1 MNRMRVALI
10 AVIAL
15 AGLAG
20 VAWWLQQPADAPGW
34 QGYVDAD
41 YVTIGPTQS
50 GLLTTLSARR
60 GDTIAK
66 GAKLFDQD
74 DTDDRAARDQAAA
87 SLAQAKATLVNLQT
101 ASRETEIAQA
111 EASLADLRAARDRIA
126 QDLARNMRLMHA
138 GATPKQTVEQGQ
150 QDLASATAKVTGAE
164 AKLAED
170 RSPTG
175 RQYEITAQQAVVRQ
189 QEAMLTAAEWRLDQR
204 HVVAPAGG
212 RIADTMAEPGEMLN
226 AGTPVVSLLPPE
238 NIFVRFFVPE
248 TDLARIHIGQK
259 VTIGC
264 DSCTKDLAA
273 HVSFIAPQ
281 PEYTPPVI
289 FSEDTR
295 SKLVWL
301 IEARPAPSEAAILS
315 PGQPVTVRPAT

>member
-1 MNRMRVALI
+1 MNRTLFWLI
-10 AVIAL
+10 AVIGV

-20 VAWWLQQPADAPGW
+20 AAWWLQRPDQPPGW

-50 GLLTTLSARR
+50 GLLTALHVRR
-60 GDTIAK
+60 GDTVAK

-74 DTDDRAARDQAAA
+74 DVDDKAARDQAAA
-87 SLAQAKATLVNLQT
+87 SMAQAKATLVNLQT

-111 EASLADLRAARDRIA
+111 AANLADLRAARDRIA
-126 QDLARNMRLMHA
+126 QDLARNTRLMHA
-138 GATPKQTVEQGQ
+138 GATPKQTVEQGE
-150 QDLASATAKVTGAE
+150 QDLASATAKVRGAE
-164 AKLAED
+164 AKLDED

-175 RQYEITAQQAVVRQ
+175 RANEIAAQQAAVLEQ
-189 QEAMLTAAEWRLDQR
+189 QAALTAAEWRLDQR
-204 HVVAPAGG
+204 HVVSPAGG
-212 RIADTMAEPGEMLN
+212 RIADTMAQPGEMLN

-248 TDLARIHIGQK
+248 TDLARIRVGQR
-259 VTIGC
+259 VIIGC
-264 DSCTKDLAA
+264 DTCATDLTA

-301 IEARPAPSEAAILS
+301 IEARPAASEAPILS
-315 PGQPVTVRPAT
+315 PGQPVTVRPAP

>member
-1 MNRMRVALI
+1 MNRTFVLWV
-10 AVIAL
+10 AVIGL

-20 VAWWLQQPADAPGW
+20 VAWWLHQRGQPTGW

-41 YVTIGPTQS
+41 YVTLGPTEA
-50 GLLTTLSARR
+50 GRLTTLYVRR
-60 GDTIAK
+60 GDTVAK

-74 DTDDRAARDQAAA
+74 DTDDRAARDEAAA

-101 ASRETEIAQA
+101 ASRATEIAQA
-111 EASLADLRAARDRIA
+111 EANLADLRAARERTA
-126 QDLARNMRLMHA
+126 QDLARNTRLMLA

-150 QDLASATAKVTGAE
+150 TDLASATAKVRGAE
-164 AKLAED
+164 AKLEEE

-175 RQYEITAQQAVVRQ
+175 RAYEIAAQQALVRQ
-189 QEAMLTAAEWRLDQR
+189 QQAALTAAQWRLDQR
-204 HVVAPAGG
+204 HVLAPTGG
-212 RIADTMAEPGEMLN
+212 RIADTMAQPGEMLN
-226 AGTPVVSLLPPE
+226 AGTPVVSLLAPE

-248 TDLARIHIGQK
+248 TDLARIRVGQK
-259 VTIGC
+259 VMIGC
-264 DSCTKDLAA
+264 DSCADDLAA

-289 FSEDTR
+289 FSENTR

-301 IEARPAPSEAAILS
+301 IEARPSLAAAAVMS
-315 PGQPVTVRPAT
+315 PGLPVTVRPAP

>member
-1 MNRMRVALI
+1 MKRLVVLII
-10 AVIAL
+10 AVI
-15 AGLAG
+15 GLTGMAAA
-20 VAWWLQQPADAPGW
+20 AWWLQQPGEPAGW

-50 GLLTTLSARR
+50 GLLTALHVRR

-66 GAKLFDQD
+66 GGKLFDQD
-74 DTDDRAARDQAAA
+74 DIDDKAARDQAAA
-87 SLAQAKATLVNLQT
+87 SLAQAKATLVNLQN

-111 EASLADLRAARDRIA
+111 EANLADLRAARDRVA
-126 QDLARNMRLMHA
+126 EDLSRNMRLMHA
-138 GATPKQTVEQGQ
+138 GATAQQTVEQGQ
-150 QDLASATAKVTGAE
+150 QDLASATAKVRGAE
-164 AKLAED
+164 AKLEQD
-170 RSPTG
+170 RSPSG
-175 RQYEITAQQAVVRQ
+175 RAYEIAAQQAVVSEQ
-189 QEAMLTAAEWRLDQR
+189 QAALTAAQWRLDQR
-204 HVVAPAGG
+204 HVTAPAEG
-212 RIADTMAEPGEMLN
+212 RVADTMAEPGEMLN

-248 TDLARIHIGQK
+248 AELAGIRIGEA

-264 DSCTKDLAA
+264 DSCAKDLVA

-301 IEARPAPSEAAILS
+301 IEARPMRSEAAVLS
-315 PGQPVTVRPAT
+315 PGQPVTVRPTP

>member
-1 MNRMRVALI
+1 VNRKLVLLI
-10 AVIAL
+10 AVIGL

-20 VAWWLQQPADAPGW
+20 GAWWLQQSRQAPGW

-50 GLLTTLSARR
+50 GLLTTLFVRR

-74 DTDDRAARDQAAA
+74 DTNDRAARDQATA

-111 EASLADLRAARDRIA
+111 AANLADLRAARDRTA
-126 QDLARNMRLMHA
+126 QDLDRNMRLMHA

-150 QDLASATAKVTGAE
+150 QDLASATAKVRGAE
-164 AKLAED
+164 AKLDED

-175 RQYEITAQQAVVRQ
+175 RENEIAAQQAVVLQ
-189 QEAMLTAAEWRLDQR
+189 QEAALTAAEWRLDQR
-204 HVVAPAGG
+204 HVAAPAGG
-212 RIADTMAEPGEMLN
+212 RIADTMAQPGEMLN
-226 AGTPVVSLLPPE
+226 AGMPVVSLLPPE

-248 TDLARIHIGQK
+248 ADLARIRIGQT
-259 VTIGC
+259 VGIGC
-264 DSCTKDLAA
+264 DSCAKDLVA

-301 IEARPAPSEAAILS
+301 IEACPAPSDAAILS
-315 PGQPVTVRPAT
+315 PGQPVTVRAAP

>member
-1 MNRMRVALI
+1 MNRALLL
-10 AVIAL
+10 VIAL
-15 AGLAG
+15 IGLVGLAG
-20 VAWWLQQPADAPGW
+20 VAWWLQQPDRPLGW

-50 GLLTTLSARR
+50 GLLTSLHVRR
-60 GDTIAK
+60 GDTVVK

-74 DTDDRAARDQAAA
+74 DIDDRAASDQAAA

-111 EASLADLRAARDRIA
+111 AANLADLRAARDRIA
-126 QDLARNMRLMHA
+126 QDLERNTRLMRA
-138 GATPKQTVEQGQ
+138 GATPKQTVEQGE
-150 QDLASATAKVTGAE
+150 QDLASAAAKVRGAE
-164 AKLAED
+164 AKLDED

-175 RQYEITAQQAVVRQ
+175 RENEIAAQQAVVLQ
-189 QEAMLTAAEWRLDQR
+189 QQAALTAAEWRLDQR
-204 HVVAPAGG
+204 HVAAPAGG

-248 TDLARIHIGQK
+248 TDLARIHVGQQ
-259 VTIGC
+259 VTIAC
-264 DSCTKDLAA
+264 DSCAKDLTA

-301 IEARPAPSEAAILS
+301 IEARPRATEAPILS
-315 PGQPVTVRPAT
+315 PGQPVTVRPAS

>member
-1 MNRMRVALI
+1 VNRVLVSVV
-10 AVIAL
+10 AVIGL

-20 VAWWLQQPADAPGW
+20 GAWWLQRPGEPPGW

-50 GLLTTLSARR
+50 GQLTALHVQR
-60 GDTIAK
+60 GDTVTK
-66 GAKLFDQD
+66 GARLFDQD
-74 DTDDRAARDQAAA
+74 DIDDEAARDQAAA
-87 SLAQAKATLVNLQT
+87 SLAQAKATLVNLQN

-111 EASLADLRAARDRIA
+111 EANLADLRAARDRVA
-126 QDLARNMRLMHA
+126 EDLTRNMRLMHA
-138 GATPKQTVEQGQ
+138 GATPQQTVAQGQ
-150 QDLASATAKVTGAE
+150 QDLASAAAKVRGAE
-164 AKLAED
+164 AKLEQD
-170 RSPTG
+170 RSPSG
-175 RQYEITAQQAVVRQ
+175 REYEIAAQQAVVREQ
-189 QEAMLTAAEWRLDQR
+189 QASLTAAQWRLDQR

-248 TDLARIHIGQK
+248 ADLARIRIGQN
-259 VTIGC
+259 VAVGC
-264 DSCTKDLAA
+264 DSCGKELVAQ
-273 HVSFIAPQ
+273 VSFIAPQ

-301 IEARPAPSEAAILS
+301 IEARPMRSEAVVLS
-315 PGQPVTVRPAT
+315 PGQPVTVRPTP

>member
-1 MNRMRVALI
+1 MNRKLLLLI
-10 AVIAL
+10 AVIGL

-20 VAWWLQQPADAPGW
+20 GAWWLQRNGQAPGW

-50 GLLTTLSARR
+50 GLLTTLSVRR

-74 DTDDRAARDQAAA
+74 DTDDRAARDQARA
-87 SLAQAKATLVNLQT
+87 SLAQAKAVLINLQT
-101 ASRETEIAQA
+101 ASRDTEIAQA
-111 EASLADLRAARDRIA
+111 AANVADLRAARDRIA
-126 QDLARNMRLMHA
+126 QDLERNMRLMHA

-150 QDLASATAKVTGAE
+150 QDLASAAAKVRGAE
-164 AKLAED
+164 AKLDED

-175 RQYEITAQQAVVRQ
+175 RENEIAAQQAVVLQ
-189 QEAMLTAAEWRLDQR
+189 QEAALTAAQWRFDQR

-212 RIADTMAEPGEMLN
+212 RIADTMAQPGEMLN
-226 AGTPVVSLLPPE
+226 AGTPVVSLLPAE
-238 NIFVRFFVPE
+238 NIFVRFFVRE
-248 TDLARIHIGQK
+248 ADLARIRIGQT

-264 DSCTKDLAA
+264 DSCAKDLVAR
-273 HVSFIAPQ
+273 VSFIAPQ

-301 IEARPAPSEAAILS
+301 IEARPAPSDAAILS
-315 PGQPVTVRPAT
+315 PGQPVTVRAAP

>member
-1 MNRMRVALI
+1 MNRTLALLI
-10 AVIAL
+10 AVVGL

-20 VAWWLQQPADAPGW
+20 GAWWLQQSGQASGW

-50 GLLTTLSARR
+50 GLLTTLSVRR

-66 GAKLFDQD
+66 GAKLFEQD
-74 DTDDRAARDQAAA
+74 DTNDRAARDQATA

-101 ASRETEIAQA
+101 ASRVTEIAQA
-111 EASLADLRAARDRIA
+111 AANLADLRAARDRIA
-126 QDLARNMRLMHA
+126 QDLERNMRLMHA

-150 QDLASATAKVTGAE
+150 QDLASATAKVRGAE
-164 AKLAED
+164 AKLDED

-175 RQYEITAQQAVVRQ
+175 RENEIAAQQAVVLQ
-189 QEAMLTAAEWRLDQR
+189 QQAALTAAQWRLDQR
-204 HVVAPAGG
+204 HVVAPAAG
-212 RIADTMAEPGEMLN
+212 RIADTMAQPGEMLN

-248 TDLARIHIGQK
+248 ADLARIRIGQA

-264 DSCTKDLAA
+264 DSCTNDLAA

-281 PEYTPPVI
+281 PEFTPPVI

-301 IEARPAPSEAAILS
+301 IEARPAPSDAAMLS
-315 PGQPVTVRPAT
+315 PGQPVTVQAAP